1 MNNLKKAGIIFLS
14 LTAAVILG
22 CTISGPAPED
32 QTASIPV
39 ISEKMLIPGG
49 RSIGVRMDVKGV
61 LVVGLE
67 EIETTDGDVVNPG
80 LISGLEI
87 GDTILEING
96 QKVYQAKE
104 VQDRINELQ
113 GPVRL
118 KVQRRDRILTLEL
131 TPVISASDG
140 LYKLG
145 LWIKDRTAGIG
156 TLTFYDPESG
166 IFGALGHGITDAE
179 TGTVLK
185 VKSGELLDSK
195 VESVKE
201 GKVGVPGEIRGIF
214 YEAEAP
220 LGRLTSNTKYGI
232 FGNAY
237 EDILCPLYEK
247 PMIAATRDQ
256 IKEGPA
262 FILTTIEGDTVEK
275 FEIEIEKLTPQST
288 PDTKSMVLRVTDER
302 LLERTGGIVQGMSGS
317 PIIQNG
323 RMVGAVTHVF
333 VNHPEKGYGV
343 YLDWMLEECGIR

>member
-1 MNNLKKAGIIFLS
+1 MKNLKKAGIIFLS
-14 LTAAVILG
+14 LTTAVLLG
-22 CTISGPAPED
+22 CMISGPAPEEKA
-32 QTASIPV
+32 ASVPV
-39 ISEKMLIPGG
+39 VSEKVLIPGG

-67 EIETTDGDVVNPG
+67 EIKTTDGKTVNPG

-96 QKVYQAKE
+96 KKVDQAKE

-113 GPVRL
+113 GTVEL
-118 KVQRRDRILTLEL
+118 KVKRRDRILTLEL

-156 TLTFYDPESG
+156 TLTFYDPDSG

-201 GKVGVPGEIRGIF
+201 GKAGTPGEIRGIF
-214 YEAEAP
+214 YEAESP
-220 LGRLTSNTKYGI
+220 LGRLKSNTKYGI
-232 FGNAY
+232 FGSAY
-237 EDILCPLYEK
+237 EDISCPLYEK
-247 PMIAATRDQ
+247 PLVAATRDQ

-288 PDTKSMVLRVTDER
+288 PDTKSMILRVTDER
-302 LLERTGGIVQGMSGS
+302 LLKRTGGIVQGMSGS
-317 PIIQNG
+317 PIIQGG
-323 RMVGAVTHVF
+323 RIVGAVTHVF
-333 VNHPEKGYGV
+333 VNRPDKGYGV
-343 YLDWMLEECGIR
+343 YLDWMLEECGIH